1 MAGLTP
7 HRRLANSWD
16 YAETQIK
23 NYIFLTLKISEK
35 RHCEIDQSDEDT
47 IEDLICRYA
56 IEYYNIVIKW
66 STAFFDR
73 CLCHL
78 DNLNILISHCVFSSS
93 EIVLQNSAE
102 MYSAADYV
110 EMLIIFGECGRNA
123 REAARIFSGRFP
135 DRPSPDY
142 KTILRVRARSQET
155 GKVLPNRNE
164 IGGGARTAR
173 TLANEEAILN
183 IVEEDGTR
191 SIREIAQ
198 EVDISS
204 RSVHRVL
211 NENRLHPFHYTR
223 VQHLEPEDYP
233 ARRNVCVWLLN
244 KAAEDEN
251 FISRIL
257 FSDESSFGRQGCF
270 NHRNLHV
277 WSYDNP
283 RGTYPHA
290 FQRRFS
296 VNLWSGLVGDSVVS
310 QDCKK

>member
-1 MAGLTP
+1 
-7 HRRLANSWD
+7 
-16 YAETQIK
+16 
-23 NYIFLTLKISEK
+23 
-35 RHCEIDQSDEDT
+35 
-47 IEDLICRYA
+47 
-56 IEYYNIVIKW
+56 
-66 STAFFDR
+66 
-73 CLCHL
+73 
-78 DNLNILISHCVFSSS
+78 
-93 EIVLQNSAE
+93 VLQNSAE

-123 REAARIFSGRFP
+123 KEAARIFSERFP
-135 DRPSPDY
+135 DRPSPDH
-142 KTILRVRARSQET
+142 KTILRVLARAQET

-164 IGGGARTAR
+164 IGGGARSAR
-173 TLANEEAILN
+173 TLAILN

-223 VQHLEPEDYP
+223 VQHL
-233 ARRNVCVWLLN
+233 VWLLN
-244 KAAEDEN
+244 KAAEDEK

-283 RGTYPHA
+283 RTTYPRA

-296 VNLWSGLVGDSVVS
+296 VNLWSGLVEDSVVS